1 MARPIVVKPHTAR
14 TRVEPE
20 GKSHNIT
27 ATPETLTMPRAIC
40 EPGTLEQIE
49 KGGYPHFMIKE
60 IMEQPTS
67 MANCMR

>member
-1 MARPIVVKPHTAR
+1 M
-14 TRVEPE
+14 
-20 GKSHNIT
+20 S
-27 ATPETLTMPRAIC
+27 AIC

-67 MANCMR
+67 MANCMRCDSASDLTTRSLFPTTLDGRIRDVG